1 MKTGTKAMTAF
12 LILIIVAGAGVLAY
26 VWKGMQPL
34 PMEGRE
40 IIVTIEPG
48 TETSSIAYRLE
59 VEGVIKNA
67 HIFIGYLKYKNEG
80 SRFQAGAYAFNP
92 GVTYD
97 EIIARLNQGDVVPDK
112 MIRFTIPE
120 GYTVAQIADK
130 LADEG
135 YVNKDTFLKLT
146 DDIAW
151 LAGHSEL
158 TALIP
163 TDDDIK
169 HPLEGYLFPETYE
182 VKEGSSEEM
191 IIVRMLDEMQQRL
204 LDISPGWEDE
214 LQNKNLT
221 LHQWLTAASLIERE
235 VVVDEERP
243 LVAGVIFNRMKR
255 SMRLQLCATV
265 EYVLDKPNEP
275 LYYKDLE
282 IESPYNTYRIDG
294 LPPGPIA
301 SPSSASL
308 EAVLHPEP
316 SDYLFYVT
324 KKDGS
329 YTHLFA
335 KTYEEHLKNNEKSK
349 QTAGE

>member
-1 MKTGTKAMTAF
+1 MKTGTKVMTAF
-12 LILIIVAGAGVLAY
+12 LILIIVAGAVVIGY
-26 VWKGMQPL
+26 VWNGMQPL
-34 PMEGRE
+34 PTEDRE
-40 IIVTIEPG
+40 ITVTIEPG
-48 TETSSIAYRLE
+48 TGTSSIASRLE
-59 VEGVIKNA
+59 AEGVIKNA
-67 HIFIGYLKYKNEG
+67 LIFKGYLKYKNEG
-80 SRFQAGAYAFNP
+80 SRFQAGTYAFQP

-135 YVNKDTFLKLT
+135 VVNKETFLKLT
-146 DDIAW
+146 NDISW
-151 LAGHSEL
+151 LSGQSDLAAH
-158 TALIP
+158 IP
-163 TDDDIK
+163 TDDNIK

-182 VKEGSSEEM
+182 MKEGSSEEE
-191 IIVRMLDEMQQRL
+191 IIVRMLEEMQQRL
-204 LDISPGWEDE
+204 MDISPSWEDE

-235 VVVDEERP
+235 VVVDDERP
-243 LVAGVIFNRMKR
+243 IVAGVIFNRMKQ
-255 SMRLQLCATV
+255 SMKLQIDATV
-265 EYVLDKPNEP
+265 QYALDKPKER
-275 LYYKDLE
+275 LYYKDLD
-282 IESPYNTYRIDG
+282 IESPYNTYQIDG

-335 KTYEEHLKNNEKSK
+335 KTYEEHLKNIEKSK

>member
-1 MKTGTKAMTAF
+1 MKTGTKVMTAF
-12 LILIIVAGAGVLAY
+12 LILIIVAGAGVIGY
-26 VWKGMQPL
+26 VWNGMQPL
-34 PMEGRE
+34 PTEERE
-40 IIVTIEPG
+40 ITVTIEPG
-48 TETSSIAYRLE
+48 TGTSSIASRLE
-59 VEGVIKNA
+59 AEGVIKNA
-67 HIFIGYLKYKNEG
+67 LIFKGYLKYKNEG
-80 SRFQAGAYAFNP
+80 SRFQAGTYAFYP

-97 EIIARLNQGDVVPDK
+97 EIIASLNQGDVVPDK

-151 LAGHSEL
+151 LSGQSGLA
-158 TALIP
+158 AQIP
-163 TDDDIK
+163 ADERIK
-169 HPLEGYLFPETYE
+169 HSLEGYLFPETYE
-182 VKEGSSEEM
+182 MKEGSSEKE
-191 IIVRMLDEMQQRL
+191 IILRMLGEMEQQL
-204 LDISPGWEDE
+204 NGILPDWETE
-214 LQNKNLT
+214 LKNKSLT

-235 VVVDEERP
+235 VVVEEERP
-243 LVAGVIFNRMKR
+243 LVAGVIFNRIDQG
-255 SMRLQLCATV
+255 MRLQIDATV
-265 EYVLDKPNEP
+265 QYALDKPKER
-275 LYYKDLE
+275 LYYKDLD
-282 IESPYNTYRIDG
+282 IESPYNTYQIDG

-308 EAVLHPEP
+308 VAAIWPE
-316 SDYLFYVT
+316 STDYLFYVT

-335 KTYEEHLKNNEKSK
+335 KTYEEHLKNIEKSK

>member
-1 MKTGTKAMTAF
+1 MKTGTKVMTAF
-12 LILIIVAGAGVLAY
+12 LILIIVAGAGVIGY

-40 IIVTIEPG
+40 ITVTIEPG
-48 TETSSIAYRLE
+48 TGTSSIASRLE

-67 HIFIGYLKYKNEG
+67 HIFKGYLKYKNEG
-80 SRFQAGAYAFNP
+80 SRFQAGAYAFYP

-97 EIIARLNQGDVVPDK
+97 EIITRLNQGDVIPDK

-130 LADEG
+130 LDDEG

-182 VKEGSSEEM
+182 VKEGSSEEK

-204 LDISPGWEDE
+204 MDISPGWEDE

-335 KTYEEHLKNNEKSK
+335 KTYEEHLRNNEKSK